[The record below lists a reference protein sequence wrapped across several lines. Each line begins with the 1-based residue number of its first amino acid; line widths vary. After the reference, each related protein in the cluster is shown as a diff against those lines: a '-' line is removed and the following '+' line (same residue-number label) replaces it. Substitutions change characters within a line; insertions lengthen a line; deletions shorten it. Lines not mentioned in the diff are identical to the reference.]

1 MTWILI
7 AYLLVLIYLALHRE
21 KLVKGGSLRLAWMW
35 FVAIPISH
43 FVFALIRVGN
53 VTSPRD
59 LALIELWADGIE
71 WLLLGGSLFVLTGA
85 LFQDRSSNVP

>member
-43 FVFALIRVGN
+43 FVFALFKAGN
-53 VTSPRD
+53 IGTPRD
-59 LALIELWADGIE
+59 LALIEIWSDGIE
-71 WLLLGGSLFVLTGA
+71 WLLLGGSLFFLTGA
-85 LFQDRSSNVP
+85 LFQDRSGNVP